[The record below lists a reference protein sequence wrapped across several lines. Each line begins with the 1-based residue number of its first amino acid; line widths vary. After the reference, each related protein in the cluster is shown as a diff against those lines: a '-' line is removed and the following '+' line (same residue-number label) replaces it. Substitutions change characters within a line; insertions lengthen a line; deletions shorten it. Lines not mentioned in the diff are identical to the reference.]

1 MGGMQLPAQ
10 FGKYELEEL
19 LGGGMSRV
27 FRARDL
33 VIGRTVAVKILTDA
47 GCADAE
53 VKARFLAEARMAGSI
68 THDNILGIYDFGEDA
83 QGRPFMV
90 MEFLRGEDLK
100 HAIRN
105 GHTGDL
111 PQKLKIALQVARA
124 LDYIHGQKIIHRDIK
139 PENVHIS
146 STGVAKLFDFGI
158 AKAENVN
165 MTRAGFVLGTPSYM
179 APEQVLG
186 KPVTEQ
192 VDVYAFGLLLYEL
205 LAGVKAVGGETLE
218 SLFYNILHAP
228 MNPEPL
234 VQTGVPQPVRD
245 LVARCAAKS
254 PAERPQGF
262 GPVCAALEQA
272 VAATE
277 KASARAGGRA
287 SRRAAWM
294 LGAGLALALLL
305 GVIWYLAI
313 GRTSGALPKTIS
325 TSTGEM
331 VLVPAGDFEYGQK
344 KERMALPAF
353 YIDRTE
359 VTNAAYG
366 RFCRETRRPLP
377 EGYRQDLPEYPVVN
391 VTILNARDYAHS
403 AGKRLPNAREWEKAA
418 RGADGR
424 AYPWGN
430 QADPSR
436 AYVGGNQPRPVTGLP
451 DGASP
456 YGALQMVG
464 NVWEFVEQLSV
475 PEFKALEYFR
485 KTLRPP
491 PGADEPWYAIRGQ
504 SFRQPSV
511 SADVIW
517 DSATVPARWKAT
529 DIGFRCVKDA
539 R

>member
-1 MGGMQLPAQ
+1 MH

-53 VKARFLAEARMAGSI
+53 VKTRFLAEARMAGSI

-83 QGRPFMV
+83 HGRPFMV
-90 MEFLRGEDLK
+90 MEFLRGEDLQ
-100 HAIRN
+100 HAISN

-111 PQKLKIALQVARA
+111 RQKLQIAVQVARA
-124 LDYIHGQKIIHRDIK
+124 LDYIHSQKIIHRDIK

-146 STGVAKLFDFGI
+146 PTGVAKLIDFGI
-158 AKAENVN
+158 AKAENVS

-192 VDVYAFGLLLYEL
+192 VDVYSFGLLLYEL
-205 LAGVKAVGGETLE
+205 LAGVKAVSGETIE

-234 VQTGVPQPVRD
+234 AQAGVPPPVRD
-245 LVARCAAKS
+245 LVTRCVAKN
-254 PAERPQGF
+254 PAERPRGF

-277 KASARAGGRA
+277 KASARAG
-287 SRRAAWM
+287 RRAPRRAVWM

-305 GVIWYLAI
+305 GLIWYVLI
-313 GRTSGALPKTIS
+313 GRTAGALPKTIS

-331 VLVPAGDFEYGQK
+331 VLVPAGEFEFGEK
-344 KERMALPAF
+344 KEHMALPAF
-353 YIDRTE
+353 YIDKTE

-366 RFCRETRRPLP
+366 RFCRETQRPLP
-377 EGYRQDLPEYPVVN
+377 EGFRQDQPEYPVVN
-391 VTILNARDYAHS
+391 VTILNARDYARS
-403 AGKRLPNAREWEKAA
+403 AGKRLPNDREWEKAA

-430 QADPSR
+430 QADASR
-436 AYVGGNQPRPVTGLP
+436 TNVGGKEPWPVAAFPG
-451 DGASP
+451 GASP
-456 YGALQMVG
+456 CGALQMVG

-475 PEFKALEYFR
+475 PGPKALDYFQR
-485 KTLRPP
+485 TLRPP
-491 PGADEPWYAIRGQ
+491 PSADEPWYSIRGQ
-504 SFRQPSV
+504 SFRQTSV

-517 DSATVPARWKAT
+517 DSATVPARWKAA

>member
-1 MGGMQLPAQ
+1 MQLPIK

-27 FRARDL
+27 YRARDQ

-83 QGRPFMV
+83 GGRPFMV
-90 MEFLRGEDLK
+90 MEFLRGEDLQ
-100 HAIRN
+100 HAIKN

-111 PQKLKIALQVARA
+111 PRKLKIALQVARA
-124 LDYIHGQKIIHRDIK
+124 LEYIHGRKIIHRDIK
-139 PENVHIS
+139 PENVHVS
-146 STGVAKLFDFGI
+146 PTGVAKLIDFGI

-179 APEQVLG
+179 APEQVMG
-186 KPVTEQ
+186 KPLTEQ
-192 VDVYAFGLLLYEL
+192 VDVYSFGLLLYEL
-205 LAGVKAVGGETLE
+205 LAGVKGVGGETIE

-228 MNPEPL
+228 INPEPL
-234 VQTGVPQPVRD
+234 VLGGVPPPVRD
-245 LVARCAAKS
+245 LVARCAAKN

-272 VAATE
+272 VAAAE
-277 KASARAGGRA
+277 RGSARAGGRTP
-287 SRRAAWM
+287 RRALWIA
-294 LGAGLALALLL
+294 GASLALTLLL

-331 VLVPAGDFEYGQK
+331 VLVPAGEFEYGEK
-344 KERMALPAF
+344 KERVALPAF
-353 YIDRTE
+353 YIDKTE

-366 RFCRETRRPLP
+366 RFCREKQRPLP
-377 EGYRQDLPEYPVVN
+377 EGFRQDQPEYPVVN

-436 AYVGGNQPRPVTGLP
+436 ANVGGGGIRPVTGFP

-456 YGALQMVG
+456 CGAVQMVG

-475 PEFKALEYFR
+475 PGPLALEHFR
-485 KTLRPP
+485 KNLRPP
-491 PGADEPWYAIRGQ
+491 PSADEPWYAIRGQ
-504 SFRQPSV
+504 SYRQPSV
-511 SADVIW
+511 SPDVVW
-517 DSATVPARWKAT
+517 DSATVPTRWKAA

>member
-1 MGGMQLPAQ
+1 MGGMQLPAH
-10 FGKYELEEL
+10 FGKYQLEEL

-27 FRARDL
+27 YRARDL

-47 GCADAE
+47 GCADPE

-83 QGRPFMV
+83 HGRPFMV

-100 HAIRN
+100 HAIRD

-111 PQKLKIALQVARA
+111 PRKLGIALQVARA

-146 STGVAKLFDFGI
+146 SAGVAKLFDFGI

-179 APEQVLG
+179 APEQVMG

-192 VDVYAFGLLLYEL
+192 VDVYGFGLLLYEL
-205 LAGVKAVGGETLE
+205 LAGVKAVNGETLE

-228 MNPEPL
+228 VNPEPL
-234 VQTGVPQPVRD
+234 VQAGVPPPVRD
-245 LVARCAAKS
+245 LVARCAAKN

-277 KASARAGGRA
+277 KASARAGGRTP
-287 SRRAAWM
+287 RRAVWM
-294 LGAGLALALLL
+294 LGAGLAVALLL
-305 GVIWYLAI
+305 AVIWYL
-313 GRTSGALPKTIS
+313 RTSGGLPKTIS

-331 VLVPAGDFEYGQK
+331 VLVPAGEFEFGEK
-344 KERMALPAF
+344 KERVGLPAF
-353 YIDRTE
+353 YIDKTE
-359 VTNAAYG
+359 VTNDAYG
-366 RFCRETRRPLP
+366 RFCRETQRPLP
-377 EGYRQDLPEYPVVN
+377 EGFRQDQPEYPVAN
-391 VTILNARDYAHS
+391 VTILNARDYAHA

-418 RGADGR
+418 RGDDGR

-436 AYVGGNQPRPVTGLP
+436 ANVGGKDSRPVTGFP
-451 DGASP
+451 GGASP
-456 YGALQMVG
+456 CGALQMVG

-475 PEFKALEYFR
+475 PGPKALEYFQR
-485 KTLRPP
+485 TLRPP
-491 PGADEPWYAIRGQ
+491 PSADEPWYAIRGQ
-504 SFRQPSV
+504 SFRQSTV
-511 SADVIW
+511 SPDVIW